1 MFSKPNKQST
11 FSFEITKVANRIRFF
26 IVSPKKYA
34 NFLSNQI
41 YAHYNNV
48 EIIEV

>member
-1 MFSKPNKQST
+1 M

-26 IVSPKKYA
+26 IISPKKYT

-41 YAHYNNV
+41 YAHYNDV